1 MADFD
6 IAVIGGGINGA
17 GIARDAAGRGLKV
30 LLVEQND
37 LASGTSSASTKL
49 IHGGLRYLEQGAFRL
64 VRESLAEREILLR
77 TAPHLVRPIR
87 VVLPVQGDM
96 RPPWLIRL
104 GLAVY
109 DLFAW
114 RGSLPSARRLD
125 LNIDPAGSW
134 LRRSFIAGFEYSD
147 CTVDDA
153 RLVVLN
159 VLDAAERGATI
170 RTRTRC
176 VRVERSD
183 IWTVVLNARGRRM
196 VVTARAL
203 VNATG
208 PWMAQFSETV
218 LRIKTPVPVRLVK
231 GSHIV
236 VPQLFD
242 HDRAYLFQNADR
254 RIVFAIPYQ
263 HQFTM
268 IGTTDADF
276 FGDLEALSPSSEEI
290 GYLCE
295 AVNNYFRNA
304 VSSGDVAWAFS
315 GVRALYDD
323 RRSMAQDLSRDHLLQ
338 LDTGFRR
345 AALLSLYGGKLTTY
359 RRVAEEAVDKL
370 AEFFTPGPRWTT
382 SAAIPGGNLGERTIA
397 DFTAEVRRK
406 WPFLS
411 ATHSARLAAAYGSRV
426 EHILGDARRIE
437 DLGPMLGADLT
448 AAEVRYL
455 MRCEWAETADD
466 VLWRRTKLGLQFS
479 PREKDALA
487 QFMASATGAV

>member
-6 IAVIGGGINGA
+6 IAVIGGGIHGT
-17 GIARDAAGRGLKV
+17 GIARDAAGRDLKV
-30 LLVEQND
+30 ILVEQND

-49 IHGGLRYLEQGAFRL
+49 VHGGLRYLELGNIRL
-64 VRESLAEREILLR
+64 VRESLVERELLLR
-77 TAPHLVRPIR
+77 NAPHLVRQMR
-87 VVLPVQGDM
+87 FVLPVQGDM

-104 GLAVY
+104 GLAIY

-114 RGSLPSARRLD
+114 RGSLPSAKRLD

-147 CTVDDA
+147 CVVDDA

-159 VLDAAERGATI
+159 AIDAAERGATV

-183 IWTVVLNARGRRM
+183 IWTLVLNARGRRV

-203 VNATG
+203 VDATG
-208 PWMAQFSETV
+208 PWTAQFSETV
-218 LRIKTPVPVRLVK
+218 LRLKAPAPVRLVK

-263 HQFTM
+263 RHFTL
-268 IGTTDADF
+268 IGTTDMDF
-276 FGDLEALSPSSEEI
+276 RGDLDALSPEGDEI
-290 GYLCE
+290 QYLCD
-295 AVNNYFRNA
+295 AVNAYFRDT
-304 VSSGDVAWAFS
+304 VSSGDVVWAFS
-315 GVRALYDD
+315 GVRSLYED
-323 RRSMAQDLSRDHLLQ
+323 RTRKAQDVSRDHVLQ

-345 AALLSLYGGKLTTY
+345 APMLSVFGGKLTTY

-370 AEFFTPGPRWTT
+370 AQFFTPGPRWTAK
-382 SAAIPGGNLGERTIA
+382 SALPGGDLGGRT
-397 DFTAEVRRK
+397 FGKFVAEVRTR
-406 WPFLS
+406 WPFLPAPLS
-411 ATHSARLAAAYGSRV
+411 TRLMAAYGSRV
-426 EHILGDARRIE
+426 DRILGDARQLE

-448 AAEVRYL
+448 AAEVRHL
-455 MRCEWAETADD
+455 MRHEWAETLDD

-479 PREKDALA
+479 TREREALSH
-487 QFMASATGAV
+487 FMASATGMK